1 MVSSTIDHIVAVTVF
16 LAATL
21 LFIGLFNQTIQTAI
35 IYQNHRATA
44 TKTSDLLDGMLL
56 SPGVA
61 VNWGQ
66 TDEAPTVFGLQ
77 DPEFTQ
83 YRISP
88 YSLMRLLSSVGEP
101 LYYEPT
107 GMYYSNIT
115 MEGRNFMLVPYT
127 LALNYSSAAKLLG
140 INNTYGFQ
148 LTLTPIVSVSIQE
161 TSASPLVINVKASG
175 VGFPLAYATL
185 SYCFLKVVSGGG
197 QSTPSYV
204 TSFGTVTADDAGS
217 ANISISGVAADDAY
231 AFIVYVREGGLVG
244 VGFHE
249 RTFDEGRYIIPL
261 VDSVDVGRVLL
272 AHSYDVHYFGPP
284 ESAVFYNATYVLLTE
299 DFTLREMPIT
309 TGKEKV
315 VYGHGSEQTYE
326 NVTIPT
332 HNPGIL
338 VVTYNSAQGQGVVL
352 MPWGLSSM
360 AFPVVFGGNPQG
372 KEWVSTD
379 MRQVLVGGVA
389 YQAKL
394 ALWSLEGYQVKS

>member
-66 TDEAPTVFGLQ
+66 TDVAPTVFGLQ

-88 YSLMRLLSSVGEP
+88 YSLMRLLSSVGDP

-107 GMYYSNIT
+107 GMYYSNVT

-161 TSASPLVINVKASG
+161 TSPSPLVINVKASG
-175 VGFPLAYATL
+175 IGFPLAYATL
-185 SYCFLKVVSGGG
+185 SYCFLRVVSNGG
-197 QSTPSYV
+197 QSSPSYEI
-204 TSFGTVTADDAGS
+204 SFGTVTSDDVGS
-217 ANISISGVAADDAY
+217 ASISISGVAADDAY

-249 RTFDEGRYIIPL
+249 RTFDNERYVIPL
-261 VDSVDVGRVLL
+261 IDSVDVGRVLL

-299 DFTLREMPIT
+299 DFTLREMQIT
-309 TGKEKV
+309 SQKEKV
-315 VYGHGSEQTYE
+315 VYGQGSQQTYE
-326 NVTIPT
+326 NLTIPT

-338 VVTYNSAQGQGVVL
+338 IITYNSNNGKGVVL
-352 MPWGLSSM
+352 MPWGVSSM

-394 ALWSLEGYQVKS
+394 ALWNLEGYQVNG